1 MGQMTQIDIQNPY
14 RMARTHCRPVVTAGA
29 KVYPWGSPHC
39 PANQPHTLRATPRYL
54 STGPPPGADTSSKPV
69 LLRLLHLMRHAGEQ
83 QFHAAPRRFG
93 QQRSE
98 HGSLGEPHVP
108 AALPYGLNDLVS
120 DLLAGYLDH

>member
-1 MGQMTQIDIQNPY
+1 MG
-14 RMARTHCRPVVTAGA
+14 RTHYRPVVIAGA
-29 KVYPWGSPHC
+29 RVYPLGQPHC
-39 PANQPHTLRATPRYL
+39 PANQPHTLRPALATPGYL
-54 STGPPPGADTSSKPV
+54 SAGPPPRADTSPKPV
-69 LLRLLHLMRHAGEQ
+69 LLQLLHLMRHAGEQ

-98 HGSLGEPHVP
+98 HGSLREPHVP